1 MHELR
6 HIRDV
11 VAFTRTPMRCIR
23 FVVRCKKLYQP
34 QGLSSARHAFRARLA
49 NKGDVFRSGA
59 ENGAAPKIAS
69 AIFTRA
75 HAAAMRVTP

>member
-1 MHELR
+1 MNCVTFAMSSLSR
-6 HIRDV
+6 ARRC
-11 VAFTRTPMRCIR
+11 VAFG

-34 QGLSSARHAFRARLA
+34 QGLSSARHAFRACLA
-49 NKGDVFRSGA
+49 NKGYVFRHGA

-75 HAAAMRVTP
+75 NAAAMRVTP